1 VKHHQDVQTG
11 QKTFS
16 DLEQKLLNTIEAEG
30 SIRTDRL
37 RKRLRL
43 EGKENNSKFHRSLS
57 NLEGKSLI
65 VGAEDPHPET
75 HLHANIWQTWDT
87 RTSKRE
93 SRANLSYQKALAK
106 LLEKTIDA
114 CVLVREDQIPKWF
127 EWSSD
132 MQAVKDQSL
141 LDGTIVKSGRYL
153 KPAPTAPMPIQHMHR
168 PRTP

>member
-65 VGAEDPHPET
+65 VGVEDPHPET

-106 LLEKTIDA
+106 LLKKTIDA
-114 CVLVREDQIPKWF
+114 CVLAREDQVGKWF
-127 EWSSD
+127 QWSAD
-132 MQAVKDQSL
+132 MEAVKDGL
-141 LDGTIVKSGRYL
+141 LRDGLVLKTGSYL
-153 KPAPTAPMPIQHMHR
+153 VASRIIR
-168 PRTP
+168 R